1 MKTETINLQGIKPG
15 ESKEL
20 TAERSK
26 NAFYREALGIQLGA
40 EVPRQ
45 DGFTLMGTLSPQQ
58 LRGGE
63 YLCKYLEGQEDGGET
78 LGTIFQDARNFSEL
92 SRQLSMIGDL
102 IQELDA
108 LAPEKDFPGRKEAR
122 NMLATLSLSLKK
134 VARIAAARPGRIRH
148 FR

>member
-1 MKTETINLQGIKPG
+1 MKTINLQGIQTG
-15 ESKEL
+15 SKED
-20 TAERSK
+20 
-26 NAFYREALGIQLGA
+26 FYREALGLKLGA
-40 EVPRQ
+40 ETPEK
-45 DGFTLMGTLSPQQ
+45 FSIMGTLSPQQ
-58 LRGGE
+58 LRGVE
-63 YLCKYLEGQEDGGET
+63 YLYKYLEGQEEGGET

-108 LAPEKDFPGRKEAR
+108 LVPEKDFPGREEAR

>member
-1 MKTETINLQGIKPG
+1 METINLQGIQAG
-15 ESKEL
+15 SKED
-20 TAERSK
+20 
-26 NAFYREALGIQLGA
+26 FYREALGLKLGA
-40 EVPRQ
+40 ETPEK
-45 DGFTLMGTLSPQQ
+45 FSIMGTLSPQQ
-58 LRGGE
+58 LRGVE
-63 YLCKYLEGQEDGGET
+63 YLCKYLEGQEEGGET

-108 LAPEKDFPGRKEAR
+108 LVPEKDFPGRKEAR